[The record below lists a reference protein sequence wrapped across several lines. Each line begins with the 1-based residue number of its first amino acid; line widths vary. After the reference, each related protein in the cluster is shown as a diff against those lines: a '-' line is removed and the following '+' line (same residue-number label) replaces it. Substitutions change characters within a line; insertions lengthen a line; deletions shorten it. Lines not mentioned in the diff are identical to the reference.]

1 MRFALA
7 GLLCSLTIG
16 AALST
21 APVPKAGPTRGLLAV
36 TSNTNGNWEIYLVQA
51 STGAA
56 RRLTDN
62 TASDTE
68 PVWSPDGKRLAF
80 TSDRAGEPDVWLMN
94 ADGTEPE
101 QLTRKC
107 GGCTSLRWSP
117 DGKRIAFTGRQ
128 NGIEQVMAVEV
139 ATGKVSRLTDG
150 TVLCRHASWSPDGKK
165 LSFGYFPGR
174 YAIYTATA
182 EGKELAELT
191 DKKGGLDAAWA
202 PNGQQLAF
210 MTLGA
215 DGGWQVFVIGA
226 DGKNKKQL
234 TKSANNYGAR
244 YPLWSP
250 DGNFISFAE
259 IVDGKL
265 QVAVMRADGSDP
277 KVITSKHEH
286 TLARWSPDG
295 KSLSYVRSEKGQL
308 PALWV
313 SDIDGGNAKELLGGV
328 GTWAAEWKPK

>member
-1 MRFALA
+1 MRFTFA

-21 APVPKAGPTRGLLAV
+21 APVPKAGPPRGLLVV

-68 PVWSPDGKRLAF
+68 PVWSPDGKR
-80 TSDRAGEPDVWLMN
+80 
-94 ADGTEPE
+94 
-101 QLTRKC
+101 
-107 GGCTSLRWSP
+107 
-117 DGKRIAFTGRQ
+117 IAFTGRQ

-139 ATGKVSRLTDG
+139 ATGKVSRLIDG

-191 DKKGGLDAAWA
+191 DKKGGLDAAWS

-210 MTLGA
+210 MTLDA
-215 DGGWQVFVIGA
+215 DRDWQVFVIGA
-226 DGKNKKQL
+226 DGNNKKQL

-250 DGNFISFAE
+250 DGNFISFEE

-286 TLARWSPDG
+286 TLTRWSPDG
-295 KSLSYVRSEKGQL
+295 KSLSYARSEKGQL

-313 SDIDGGNAKELLGGV
+313 SDPDGGNAKELLGGV